1 MSSPRASHHS
11 PGPLTVDGLA
21 AVRELPRPRELFS
34 TARRGD
40 APPGGAPRDEARALP
55 IDARLLE
62 TMATA
67 TEAMEYV
74 ERARGHLFTLHHL
87 LGRADLLF
95 AEVAAELRSQGRA
108 GDAARIEREVV
119 GRDVLEGRWS
129 FEVLEEFEQEYYE
142 PVRDAVR
149 TVERRTTGR
158 PHARDV
164 RLRAAARRRSSAA
177 TERRSG

>member
-1 MSSPRASHHS
+1 
-11 PGPLTVDGLA
+11 
-21 AVRELPRPRELFS
+21 
-34 TARRGD
+34 
-40 APPGGAPRDEARALP
+40 
-55 IDARLLE
+55 
-62 TMATA
+62 MATA

-158 PHARDV
+158 PHARAV